1 MPVYLWFLILLL
13 SLALAYIER
22 RLGRR
27 GRIGRALWSFM
38 PLILALPFT
47 SIAGIVLST
56 ISNNPNITIFAVP
69 LFFISSLF
77 FEAYLNGVDNLK
89 ALLPFFLSC
98 VIVGAL
104 MEISGI
110 YKGHWEYPGMSALLS
125 VIFFGYML
133 FFYFAIK
140 FGNAIKQL
148 VVKW

>member
-38 PLILALPFT
+38 PLILALPLT
-47 SIAGIVLST
+47 SIAGISLST
-56 ISNNPNITIFAVP
+56 ISGDPNITIFAVP

-77 FEAYLNGVDNLK
+77 FEAHLNGVESLK
-89 ALLPFFLSC
+89 AQLPFFLSC
-98 VIVGAL
+98 VIVGAI

-110 YKGHWEYPGMSALLS
+110 QKGHWNYSGFGSLAG
-125 VIFFGYML
+125 VILFGYVL

-140 FGNAIKQL
+140 FGSAIRIL
-148 VVKW
+148 VGKW